1 MRAGKILIVDDEA
14 DLRDLLREV
23 CVMNGYRVDCANNG
37 ADALQCIEGGSYKLV
52 IVDYEMPEMDG
63 LEFVRRVKERWK
75 FLPIIAMSALDVG
88 NLFVE
93 VGATLFL
100 QKPFSYAVL
109 EQKIAMIAQSSNS
122 ED

>member
-1 MRAGKILIVDDEA
+1 MGAGKILIVDDEA
-14 DLRDLLREV
+14 DLRGLLRDV
-23 CVMNGYRVDCANNG
+23 CVMNGYQVDCANNG
-37 ADALQCIEGGSYKLV
+37 VGALQCIERGPYNLV

-63 LEFVRRVKERWK
+63 LEFVRRVKERWGS
-75 FLPIIAMSALDVG
+75 LPIIAMSALDVG

-93 VGATLFL
+93 AGANLFL

-109 EQKIAMIAQSSNS
+109 EQKIAMITRSSSS